1 MKRRLKKL
9 ELNRETLR
17 ALEGKELS
25 RIQGGISQVM
35 YCYTD
40 TCTCH
45 TWCYRCIEIVLPQ

>member
-40 TCTCH
+40 TCTCY